1 MISGP
6 MGEMEVTLEIEQE
19 GNSISGTISSEMG
32 EWTISDGVLS
42 VKELAFTISAT
53 IMDETIEL
61 AFSGTAEKDTIEGTI
76 SFEGGSA
83 ELKATRIP
91 DRNQ

>member
-1 MISGP
+1 MD
-6 MGEMEVTLEIEQE
+6 VALEIEQE
-19 GNSISGTISSEMG
+19 GNSISGSISSDMG
-32 EWTISDGVLS
+32 KWDISDGVLS
-42 VKELAFTISAT
+42 GKDLAFTISAT

-61 AFSGTAEKDTIEGTI
+61 AFSGTAEKDAIEGTI

-91 DRNQ
+91 DRNE